1 MSKQKETTG
10 FDYSVLA
17 NFCAVRNNSMAGTT
31 DPNPSPR
38 LRFIM
43 DLLDK
48 LGIEYE
54 LDHWEKEQRMFS
66 YESLEDYF
74 GFSSTDIDD
83 VLANV
88 PDYWTTER
96 INEERRLL
104 KSAFLWFKFSIERL
118 EEMLQQSQRIHES
131 QSKIRLLRTLIRI
144 KKDNQKQN
152 SNSLHY
158 FNLYLKG
165 SSDKMVMAHH
175 DVVNVKVDNAN
186 DNSASVINAI
196 ALKTMMP
203 ELNVAIT
210 DGEETGGIGAERA
223 AKKIKEGHFGD
234 IEFVLNFELTAV
246 GGKNFFI
253 EDYRN
258 SGLFKRIANLFPG
271 VETYHTPF
279 HDGIVLRRYGID
291 SIVIN
296 PVPRKPSGL
305 LDYSILSYCHTS
317 MDTIELANFDDMK
330 DFCEEV
336 VLPILKN
343 EEPKFKISD
352 LKPDVIE
359 TPSRNK
365 YGRYNAF
372 DYDDVYDN
380 DALLFG
386 SNPQPDLA
394 IDERYPL
401 LNIRKK

>member
-1 MSKQKETTG
+1 MSEQKETLG

-17 NFCAVRNNSMAGTT
+17 NFCAVRNNSMAGTV
-31 DPNPSPR
+31 DSNPSPR

-54 LDHWEKEQRMFS
+54 FDHWEKEQRMFS

-165 SSDKMVMAHH
+165 SSDKMLMAHH

-234 IEFVLNFELTAV
+234 IDFVLNFELTAV

-253 EDYRN
+253 EDYKQSN
-258 SGLFKRIANLFPG
+258 LYQRIERLFPG
-271 VETYHTPF
+271 VETLFTPF
-279 HDGIVLRRYGID
+279 HDGIILRKYGVD

-296 PVPRKPSGL
+296 PLPRLPDGK
-305 LDYSILSYCHTS
+305 LDYKLLQLCHSTKDNMSIVNIINSQTS
-317 MDTIELANFDDMK
+317 KDILLMYLVCRLAITTMLYNIMFR
-330 DFCEEV
+330 V
-336 VLPILKN
+336 VHIP
-343 EEPKFKISD
+343 
-352 LKPDVIE
+352 
-359 TPSRNK
+359 
-365 YGRYNAF
+365 G
-372 DYDDVYDN
+372 YDN
-380 DALLFG
+380 CIADCLSCF
-386 SNPQPDLA
+386 
-394 IDERYPL
+394 
-401 LNIRKK
+401 